1 MSLRSAA
8 TGENPIF
15 SIVIPSFKSAHMI
28 ADALESV
35 FTQTYKNYEIIVIN
49 DGSPDTALLEDKLL
63 PYRDR
68 IIYIRQENK
77 GPGGARNTGI
87 LKSRG
92 EFIAFLDSDDQW
104 LPEHLSDMW
113 ELLHKNPALDLA
125 YADAVNFGDL
135 ESEGRTVMDTNPSEG
150 LADFESLV
158 LARCSVVGS
167 CVVARRQAL
176 LDAGLFDESLAQ
188 GEDFDLWARVAYRGG
203 KIDYLQKIHTRRR
216 IHEGNLTGDII
227 SSYLGQATVLK
238 KLMRELAVPDALKEK
253 MRIEIQKCDAEIALE
268 RSKQKLVAGEYDEA
282 CDELRRANA
291 WYRSRK
297 LQFVLFLLRAAPRLV
312 RRLYLTRNHNGQRT
326 EATRTLRRDI
336 EFTVIGLV
344 IVCHPESLSILHGVF

>member
-113 ELLHKNPALDLA
+113 ELLQKNPALDLA

-253 MRIEIQKCDAEIALE
+253 MRIEIQKCDAEIA
-268 RSKQKLVAGEYDEA
+268 GEYDEA